1 MAETGKYLYGIINSN
16 GNQNFCLDSPPAG
29 EAGDEISFIA
39 YQDIAAVVS
48 DSELIDFS
56 GLSNEKLARGLLKH
70 QQVIEKVMND
80 NTIIPMRLG
89 TYASNEEEVRSIL
102 SKSQATAQKV
112 FELINNKIEIDLV
125 ATWSDFSAI
134 IKDVV
139 EDKEIKEFK
148 ESLLSK
154 PNGVTVDD
162 QAKIGYMISNAL
174 IKKREGVSLQIQAEL
189 KGSCA
194 DFKLH
199 EVMDDKMVCN
209 IAFLVD
215 RCRQGEFEHKIDE
228 LNTSFNDQLNFRC
241 VGPLPAYSFYTL
253 EIKKLRIE
261 EIERALARLA
271 LKDICSRDAI
281 KKAYQQSVLLFHPDK
296 NPDKPEAI
304 KEFNEINIAFKTLNE
319 CCEAYEQE
327 ANGYSSNNNEI
338 ILVKLKD

>member
-1 MAETGKYLYGIINSN
+1 MAKYIYGIINTN
-16 GNQNFCLDSPPAG
+16 GNQNFCLDS
-29 EAGDEISFIA
+29 EEINFIA
-39 YQDIAAVVS
+39 YQDMAAVVS
-48 DSELIDFS
+48 DSELSDFS
-56 GLSNEKLARGLLKH
+56 SLSNEKLARGLLKH

-125 ATWSDFSAI
+125 ATWSDFSSI

-148 ESLLSK
+148 ACLLSK
-154 PNGVTVDD
+154 TNGVTVDD
-162 QAKIGYMISNAL
+162 QAKIGYMIRNAL
-174 IKKREGVSLQIQAEL
+174 IKKRDEASLQIQAKL

-194 DFKLH
+194 DFKVH
-199 EVMDDKMVCN
+199 ETMDDKMVCN

-215 RCRQGEFEHKIDE
+215 KNRQGEIEHKIDE
-228 LNTSFNDQLNFRC
+228 LNISFNEKLNFRC

-261 EIERALARLA
+261 EIERALERLA
-271 LKDICSRDAI
+271 LKDICGRDAI
-281 KKAYQQSVLLFHPDK
+281 KEAYLQSALLFHPDR
-296 NPDKPEAI
+296 NPNKPEAI
-304 KEFNEINIAFKTLNE
+304 KEFEEINKAFKILNE

-327 ANGYSSNNNEI
+327 ANSYSSNNNEI
-338 ILVKLKD
+338 MLVKLRN